1 MRKHARYAWLGAGAL
16 AVCLA
21 AGSPTPAA
29 AASDPWLTTKVKTS
43 LLTADGVDG
52 LDINVDTLDGLVT
65 LHGTA
70 GSAAE
75 KSRAEQLARQVEGVR
90 DVRNLIQ
97 VVPESRAEATRVLDE
112 DLEERVTKALREEPA
127 LAGSRITVQSV
138 NQGTVLLGGSAQ
150 SLSAHL
156 RALETAR
163 DVDGVQRVESQ
174 IESPDRLADNEIWR
188 DAPADVSA
196 GGTGTAMRG
205 AANDVWITSAAKVR
219 LMAADV
225 PAFDINVD
233 TREGEVTLF
242 GVVSSD
248 AEKRTA
254 EAEVRK
260 VDGVKEIDNEL
271 QVVPQSR
278 QAAVERKDE
287 DIRQNV
293 AQRIESR
300 DDLSDANID
309 VEVSAGVVRLT
320 GSVASQED
328 RLAAL
333 TAARRSEGVRSVV
346 GDLRVE
352 RN

>member
-1 MRKHARYAWLGAGAL
+1 MSKHSRRVWLGAGL
-16 AVCLA
+16 VAVAVA
-21 AGSPTPAA
+21 ATSPPPAM
-29 AASDPWLTTKVKTS
+29 AASDPWLTTKVKAS

-52 LDINVDTLDGLVT
+52 LDINVDTMDGLVT

-70 GSAAE
+70 ASATE
-75 KSRAEQLARQVEGVR
+75 KTRAEQLARQVEGVR

-97 VVPESRAEATRVLDE
+97 VVPKAEAEAIGVLDE
-112 DLEERVTKALREEPA
+112 DLEERVTKALRDEPE

-138 NQGTVLLGGSAQ
+138 NQGAVLLGGTAET
-150 SLSAHL
+150 LSAHL

-163 DVDGVQRVESQ
+163 DVDGVRRVESQ
-174 IESPDRLADNEIWR
+174 IQSPDRLADNEIWR

-196 GGTGTAMRG
+196 GGTGMAVRSS
-205 AANDVWITSAAKVR
+205 ANDLWITSAAKVR

-242 GVVSSD
+242 GMVPS
-248 AEKRTA
+248 EEQKRAA

-260 VDGVKEIDNEL
+260 VDGVKSVENEL
-271 QVVPQSR
+271 QVVAESR
-278 QAAVERKDE
+278 QPAVARKDE
-287 DIRQNV
+287 EIHESV
-293 AQRIESR
+293 VERIGSH
-300 DDLSDANID
+300 DDLSDADID
-309 VEVSAGVVRLT
+309 VEVRGGVVRLT
-320 GSVASQED
+320 GSVTSQED